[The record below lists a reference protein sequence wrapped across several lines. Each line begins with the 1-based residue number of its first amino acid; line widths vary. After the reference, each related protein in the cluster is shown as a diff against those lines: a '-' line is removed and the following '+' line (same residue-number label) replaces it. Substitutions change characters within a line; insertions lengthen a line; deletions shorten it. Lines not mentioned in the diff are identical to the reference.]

1 MTIFVKRDAGQMI
14 ELDVVPSDTVAQIKE
29 DIKDKESVPLEQQ
42 HLFYAGKR
50 LDDEKR
56 LADYSIHDES
66 VLKLKV
72 GQIMRI
78 FVETCSGEKIELEVL
93 PSDTIREIKSQIYEI
108 KGIVSAQQ

>member
-1 MTIFVKRDAGQMI
+1 M
-14 ELDVVPSDTVAQIKE
+14 
-29 DIKDKESVPLEQQ
+29 
-42 HLFYAGKR
+42 
-50 LDDEKR
+50 
-56 LADYSIHDES
+56 ADYNIHDES

>member
-1 MTIFVKRDAGQMI
+1 M
-14 ELDVVPSDTVAQIKE
+14 
-29 DIKDKESVPLEQQ
+29 EQQ
-42 HLFYAGKR
+42 HLFYTGKR
-50 LDDEKR
+50 LDDGKR
-56 LADYSIHDES
+56 LADYNIHDES

-93 PSDTIREIKSQIYEI
+93 PSDTIREIKSQIYDI